1 MLVGDEDCGIAIG
14 AGFFGSAIAGLSVAE
29 FAVPLLLPSTRAAG
43 SVVELLAGVDVELE
57 APEADWSAGCEV
69 ADEPLLAVAA
79 PIPESAEDAEALP
92 VEQVDAMSDA
102 LCRLISLPETVPF
115 TETV

>member
-1 MLVGDEDCGIAIG
+1 VLSGDEEFGIAVG

-43 SVVELLAGVDVELE
+43 SVVELLLGVEAAEDEL
-57 APEADWSAGCEV
+57 PADCVV
-69 ADEPLLAVAA
+69 ADESLLEFAA
-79 PIPESAEDAEALP
+79 PIPGFAEDADALP

-102 LCRLISLPETVPF
+102 LCRLIWLPETVPF

>member
-1 MLVGDEDCGIAIG
+1 VSFGDEEFGIAIG

-43 SVVELLAGVDVELE
+43 SVLCVELE
-57 APEADWSAGCEV
+57 A
-69 ADEPLLAVAA
+69 
-79 PIPESAEDAEALP
+79 AEALS